1 MKKMITGL
9 IRFYQKYLSK
19 LHPPCCRYYPTCSQY
34 ALEAFE
40 RFGVLKGGY
49 LAAKRLLRCNPLF
62 KGGIDPVPQKF
73 SFLKKKDP

>member
-9 IRFYQKYLSK
+9 IRFYQKHLSN

>member
-9 IRFYQKYLSK
+9 IRFYQKHLSK
-19 LHPPCCRYYPTCSQY
+19 LHPPCCRYYTTCSQY